1 MKRVSV
7 RERIGAG
14 VGLSAIAALFQ
25 VIAFCVNNLLAHVL
39 GPGAFADYA
48 LLSTDFSLFGA
59 VAEFGTGVVIL
70 SFFAGRLRNP
80 SVARAIFRL
89 RLLLALLAAVLMSA
103 LAVSFRAHGGLAL
116 PGIFLALGFLVSPGI
131 VDWYF
136 LGTRDWKRL
145 VRFKLIQAGTYVLVA
160 AVLFAVGFRSLEP
173 VCLAISLVPLP
184 AFLYAKRF
192 VPGRPGPLRPS
203 QRRLLRLMLKSSFP
217 YALSGLASF
226 AFLPAVLYAVNAC
239 WIEDGG
245 RAAFTAAYK
254 IVFVLQVFTLQF
266 LTSEQVFSQRGLEL
280 SPGEKLRRCALY
292 GLAASGAVLPFAAA
306 GRWIPRLL
314 FFGLDWT
321 PAMGATADWTM
332 RVLLASIV
340 LQFVRMPALAQ
351 FLADRKIGLSA
362 GITVCAG
369 AANLLSL
376 LFAAR
381 FRPEQLALFGLAGD
395 VLSTALMVSV
405 YARAGRRGS
414 GVETRG

>member
-1 MKRVSV
+1 MKRIPF
-7 RERIGAG
+7 RERIGVG

-25 VIAFCVNNLLAHVL
+25 VLAFCVNNLLAHVL

-48 LLSTDFSLFGA
+48 LLATDFSLFGA

-89 RLLLALLAAVLMSA
+89 RRLLALLAAVLMSI
-103 LAVSFRAHGGLAL
+103 LVLAL
-116 PGIFLALGFLVSPGI
+116 RAPEGLLLPGLFLALGFLVSPGI

-145 VRFKLIQAGTYVLVA
+145 VRFKLIHAGTYVLVA
-160 AVLFAVGFRSLEP
+160 AALFAVGFRSLAP
-173 VCLAISLVPLP
+173 VCLAISAVPLP
-184 AFLYAKRF
+184 AFLYARRF
-192 VPGRPGPLRPS
+192 VPGGPGPLRPS
-203 QRRLLRLMLKSSFP
+203 QRRLIRLALKSAFP

-239 WIEDGG
+239 WSGDGD
-245 RAAFTAAYK
+245 RAAFTGAYK

-266 LTSEQVFSQRGLEL
+266 LTSEQIFSQRGLAL
-280 SPGEKLRRCALY
+280 SPAAKLRRCLLY
-292 GLAASGAVLPFAAA
+292 GLASFGAVLPFAAA
-306 GRWIPRLL
+306 GQWIPRLL
-314 FFGLDWT
+314 FFGLEWT

-351 FLADRKIGLSA
+351 FLADRRIGLSA

-369 AANLLSL
+369 AANLASL

-381 FRPEQLALFGLAGD
+381 FRPGELALFGLAGD
-395 VLSTALMVSV
+395 VLSTALMVCV
-405 YARAGRRGS
+405 YARTGRRAPGA
-414 GVETRG
+414 GTLG